1 MRKIALLFLS
11 LACFTAFSQTKKFD
25 FGSGETAKGYTKVDA
40 GSFYTAKAGFGWMK
54 GAKPIS
60 GAGFIAS
67 YGPLFFTVDIPEGN
81 YDITLLF
88 GEDSETTLKVENR
101 RLMLEKVM
109 VPKGKTVSRNI
120 TVSVRSPLIA
130 GKDSVRLKPRERT
143 YLQWDMQLTFE
154 FTGPKPKIARLEIK
168 PKAEVKTIF
177 LAGNSTVVDQALEPY
192 SSWGQMIP
200 RFFAPDKVVIANYAE
215 SGESIQ
221 SFVTEKRLA
230 KIESQI
236 RKGDYLFI
244 EFAHNDQKIKD
255 FDAFGKYADYLRK
268 YIDGIREK
276 GGIPVLITSMPR
288 RNFDQNGRIVNTLG
302 DFPEA
307 MRRVAKEKN
316 ALLIDLNEM
325 AGILWESLGEETS
338 KLAFV
343 HYPANVFPGQARPI
357 EDNTHFSNY
366 GAYELAKCIVE
377 GIKKNI
383 PELSALLLKDL
394 KTFDPQ
400 YPDDPKTF
408 DFPLSPVAEVIKPD
422 GN

>member
-1 MRKIALLFLS
+1 MRKIALFFLP
-11 LACFTAFSQTKKFD
+11 LVCFTAFSQTNKFD
-25 FGSGETAKGYTKVDA
+25 FGSGETAKGHTKVDA

-54 GAKPIS
+54 GSAPVA
-60 GAGFIAS
+60 GRGFIS
-67 YGPLFFTVDIPEGN
+67 SGKPLFFTVDIPEGN

-101 RLMLEKVM
+101 RLMLEKVLA
-109 VPKGKTVSRNI
+109 PKGKTVSRNI
-120 TVSVRSPLIA
+120 TVSVRSPLIS
-130 GKDSVRLKPRERT
+130 GKDSVRLKPREMT
-143 YLQWDMQLTFE
+143 YLQWDRQLTFE
-154 FTGPKPKIARLEIK
+154 FTGPKPKIARIEIK
-168 PKAEVKTIF
+168 PKTQVKTIF

-200 RFFAPDKVVIANYAE
+200 RFFAPGKVVIANYAE

-221 SFVTEKRLA
+221 SFVTERRLA

-276 GGIPVLITSMPR
+276 GGIPVLVTSMPR
-288 RNFDQNGRIVNTLG
+288 RNFDQNGKIINTLG

-307 MRRVAKEKN
+307 MRGVAREKN
-316 ALLIDLNEM
+316 TLLIDLNEM
-325 AGILWESLGEETS
+325 AGVLWESLGEETS

-343 HYPANVFPGQARPI
+343 HYPANVFPGQTKPI

-366 GAYELAKCIVE
+366 GAYELAKCMVE

-383 PELSALLLKDL
+383 PELTALLLKDL

-400 YPDDPKTF
+400 HPDDPKTF